1 MKDFAVMKDLPA
13 LLRAG
18 TPLLDLRSPGEVAV
32 SALPNATNIALLD
45 DAQRAQVGTCY
56 KQQGEEAALALG
68 DQLISGEIKAQRMAA
83 WDLWAKE
90 NPQGVLYCWRGG
102 LRSRLTQAAL
112 SSLGHTVPRVEG
124 GYKALRHVLLQQ
136 MEETPTANLAVV
148 SGATGSGK
156 TDVLLKLSHAID
168 LEGLARHKGSVFGQG
183 IAEQPAQTSFENAV
197 SLKLL
202 QREVDVRYWLE
213 DEGRLIG
220 KCCVPATLQQAM
232 QHYPRVEIVASE
244 DERIDRLLRDYV
256 VDRVIDYQA
265 CYGEDYVTPY
275 RERVLAQ
282 FARIKKRLG
291 GLRHSELQTQIEAAF
306 DAYELSRDPSE
317 HRVWIAT
324 ILTEYY
330 DPMYNW
336 QQSKR
341 EGEVEFRGDFNA
353 VVEWCES
360 ASLR

>member
-1 MKDFAVMKDLPA
+1 MTELRVISDLPA
-13 LLRAG
+13 LLKAN

-45 DAQRAQVGTCY
+45 NEQRAQVGTCY
-56 KQQGEEAALALG
+56 KQEGEQAALALG
-68 DQLISGEIKAQRMAA
+68 DQLISGEVKAQRLAA
-83 WDLWAKE
+83 WDTWAKD
-90 NPQGVLYCWRGG
+90 NPNGVLYCWRGG

-112 SSLGHTVPRVEG
+112 LSLGHDVPRVDG
-124 GYKALRHVLLQQ
+124 GYKALRHTLLAE
-136 MEETPTANLAVV
+136 MEQAPNANLGVV

-183 IAEQPAQTSFENAV
+183 IEEQPAQTSFENAV
-197 SLKLL
+197 ALELL
-202 QREVDVRYWLE
+202 QRDKSSRCWLE

-220 KCCVPATLQQAM
+220 RCCVPPTLQQAM
-232 QHYPRVEIVASE
+232 QHYPRVEIEATE
-244 DERIDRLLRDYV
+244 EERIDRLLRDYV
-256 VDRVIDYQA
+256 VNRVVDYQDR
-265 CYGEDYVTPY
+265 YGDDYVRPY
-275 RERVLAQ
+275 REAVLAQ

-291 GLRHSELQTQIEAAF
+291 GLRHSELQSRIEAAF
-306 DAYELSRDPSE
+306 EAYETSRDPYE
-317 HRVWIAT
+317 HRAWIAT

-341 EGEVEFRGDFNA
+341 EGEVEFRGDFQA
-353 VVEWCES
+353 VVEWCE
-360 ASLR
+360 ASRSK